1 MVTTAT
7 AMYDENSPFNV
18 WADKWFLY
26 KSVGISDGH
35 KSAISSQVR
44 YLSDYFG
51 DTPVKEIRPMQICDM
66 INELAVEN
74 PNTRRPSSKQLL

>member
-1 MVTTAT
+1 MVITAT

-26 KSVGISDGH
+26 KSVGISDGY

-44 YLSDYFG
+44 YLSDYMSAAHG
-51 DTPVKEIRPMQICDM
+51 PR
-66 INELAVEN
+66 
-74 PNTRRPSSKQLL
+74 